1 MSPVAR
7 QEASRI
13 TIQQRLIEELELSNK
28 RANTLKRQ
36 YEEKLSSLSK
46 KIHDTEEERDK
57 VLASLGNIILDKLL
71 SQMFADFEIY
81 QRKLVFC
88 EYTK

>member
-1 MSPVAR
+1 MVYCGAGNQTIGL
-7 QEASRI
+7 QEDLADLTSRI

-28 RANTLKRQ
+28 RASALKKQ

-57 VLASLGNIILDKLL
+57 VLASLGN
-71 SQMFADFEIY
+71 AVY
-81 QRKLVFC
+81 
-88 EYTK
+88 